1 MRKLAAWT
9 AGLILLAG
17 LLAIVGGSREGRA
30 QDGDEIRLG
39 AFAPLSGISADV
51 GAQIRAGIEV
61 AVERATQQGIR
72 VGGKPYRVKVI
83 WYDDEGKADVGL
95 NVVTRA
101 LTLDK
106 IHVGVGFL
114 SSDVF
119 LRIMDEFQKARIPI
133 VDACAAAMRI
143 GDRIAQNRMTHVFQL
158 SPTTRDMVRAVSA
171 SVHETVKPKKIAL
184 LNENTDGGR
193 DFSRFTR
200 EWFGANAKDV
210 EVTADEFVERG
221 ITDLTPQFTKIKRT
235 GAQAIIGEVYG
246 SSAPVLYNQWFEL
259 RVPALIAHM
268 GASVSA
274 QDFIDRHQKV
284 IDGHIINNRWWPAK
298 YTELSEPMMAAYK
311 KKTGV
316 DATNFAVQGH
326 DAALVALEA
335 VARAGSLEAD
345 RVAAAL
351 ETGTFVTAWG
361 SRKFSSLEEGHR
373 MPVEMVVIQV
383 QGGKKVPI
391 YPATVAASAGGKF
404 APAPP
409 YAWEKK

>member
-1 MRKLAAWT
+1 MRKLVTWT
-9 AGLILLAG
+9 ATPVLLAC
-17 LLAIVGGSREGRA
+17 LLVIVGSGREGRA

-39 AFAPLSGISADV
+39 AFAPLTGISADV

-61 AVERATQQGIR
+61 AVERATQQGVR
-72 VGGKPYRVKVI
+72 VGGKPYRVKVL

-119 LRIMDEFQKARIPI
+119 LRVMDEFQKARVPI
-133 VDACAAAMRI
+133 IDACAAAMRI
-143 GDRIAQNRMTHVFQL
+143 GDRIAQNKMTHVFQL
-158 SPTTRDMVRAVSA
+158 SPTTHDMVRAVSA
-171 SVHETVKPKKIAL
+171 AVHDTVKPKKIAL

-200 EWFGANAKDV
+200 EWYAANAKDV
-210 EVTADEFVERG
+210 EVTADEFVDRG
-221 ITDLTPQFTKIKRT
+221 ITDLTPQFTKIKRS

-274 QDFIDRHQKV
+274 QDFIDKHQKV

-298 YTELSEPMMAAYK
+298 YSELSEPMMATYK

-326 DAALVALEA
+326 DATLVALEA
-335 VARAGSLEAD
+335 VSRAGTLDAD
-345 RVAAAL
+345 RIAAAL

-361 SRKFSSLEEGHR
+361 TRKFAPLDGGHR

-383 QGGKKVPI
+383 QGGKKIPI
-391 YPATVAASAGGKF
+391 YPSAVAASAGGKF

>member
-1 MRKLAAWT
+1 
-9 AGLILLAG
+9 
-17 LLAIVGGSREGRA
+17 
-30 QDGDEIRLG
+30 
-39 AFAPLSGISADV
+39 
-51 GAQIRAGIEV
+51 
-61 AVERATQQGIR
+61 
-72 VGGKPYRVKVI
+72 
-83 WYDDEGKADVGL
+83 
-95 NVVTRA
+95 
-101 LTLDK
+101 
-106 IHVGVGFL
+106 
-114 SSDVF
+114 
-119 LRIMDEFQKARIPI
+119 
-133 VDACAAAMRI
+133 
-143 GDRIAQNRMTHVFQL
+143 
-158 SPTTRDMVRAVSA
+158 
-171 SVHETVKPKKIAL
+171 
-184 LNENTDGGR
+184 
-193 DFSRFTR
+193 
-200 EWFGANAKDV
+200 
-210 EVTADEFVERG
+210 
-221 ITDLTPQFTKIKRT
+221 
-235 GAQAIIGEVYG
+235 
-246 SSAPVLYNQWFEL
+246 
-259 RVPALIAHM
+259 M

-335 VARAGSLEAD
+335 VVRAGLEAD

-361 SRKFSSLEEGHR
+361 TRKFSSLEEGHR